1 MRRILAP
8 AAMRSPTTRDYG
20 RRPVMNDDLRISPE
34 ARALLNALDKRVLP
48 IQLSCRYPRV
58 MNQIAR
64 LWRRPVHLDR
74 YFARLVCNSALALHP
89 RNETLALPASAL
101 FLNVAPFTDQN
112 REGA

>member
-1 MRRILAP
+1 
-8 AAMRSPTTRDYG
+8 MRSPTTRDYG

-74 YFARLVCNSALALHP
+74 YFDDLLIDKRGGRQGFP
-89 RNETLALPASAL
+89 FP
-101 FLNVAPFTDQN
+101 VAVELGVLKDYYATEIYPKRGN
-112 REGA
+112 H